1 MTEIISIS
9 SRFCGPPESGNGGY
23 VCGIMAATLS
33 GTVEVTL
40 QQPPPLHRDL
50 QLTQPKNNF
59 LQLFDNDTVIAT
71 ARNIEFQLDIPAPP
85 TFLNAKKAESHYQG
99 FERHNY
105 PCCFVCGPERG
116 AEDGLR
122 IFASPLENS
131 NLVASAWIPDASLNG
146 DDGLT
151 NTEFLWAAL
160 DCPGYFA
167 FQFDDNR
174 PALLGR
180 MSAHT
185 KKGIKAGD
193 HCVVIGWEIDREG
206 RKYLSGTALF
216 GPDNQLYGYAQATWI
231 TLKK

>member
-1 MTEIISIS
+1 MSATINISA
-9 SRFCGPPESGNGGY
+9 RFCGPPGSGNGGY
-23 VCGIMAATLS
+23 VCGVMAATLS

-40 QQPPPLHRDL
+40 QQPPPLNRDL
-50 QLTQPKNNF
+50 IVSQATENL

-71 ARNIEFQLDIPAPP
+71 ARNIELHLEIPSPP
-85 TFLNAKKAESHYQG
+85 TFHHASSAEPNYQG
-99 FERHNY
+99 FRQHNF
-105 PCCFVCGPERG
+105 PCCFVCGPERDIG
-116 AEDGLR
+116 DGLR
-122 IFASPLENS
+122 VFASPIKDS
-131 NLVASAWIPDASLNG
+131 NLVASAWIPDASLSG

-151 NTEFLWAAL
+151 KTEFLWAAL

-167 FQFDDNR
+167 FQFSDNR

-206 RKYLSGTALF
+206 RKYRSGTALF
-216 GPDNQLYGYAQATWI
+216 GPDNQMYGYAQATWI
-231 TLKK
+231 SAKR